1 MTWKAAFG
9 LLLTT
14 VSSQAMAQAQ
24 TAADSQLEEIVVTGQ
39 RAALASAIEEERK
52 ADTVTNVITADDVG
66 QFGDQNS
73 AEALARLPGIT
84 IDRAEG
90 EGRSVSLRGLPSS
103 FTQVTVN
110 GARVGTSDAGS
121 STANLDIIPTDLLGQ
136 IVVNKSTT
144 PDLDGD
150 TIGGSV
156 ELQSLSAFQPKRDMT
171 VTARVEGSYND
182 YAGKWGPKGS
192 VSATKRFAQDTI
204 GVALSLSYFKRKV
217 EGDDLRNE
225 DGLLFITRNDP
236 ATGTPTRYNYPTE
249 VNQRFEVGD
258 RERFGATLNLEFR
271 PSEGQEFWLRGQ
283 FSTLKDNDIRIQ
295 SQWQTARAT
304 GSEVQQISDTA
315 GQFIDVRKRNQIFFQ
330 PTKDRLWTVSL
341 GHRNQLGDWNVSSQ
355 ADWSRSRWSQE
366 DGVRGRFE
374 IDDIG
379 QRIEWSETGAFTEA
393 FRDRTRPDPAVL
405 ANYRFSNL
413 LFIEEER
420 DDQIYSLKTDIQR
433 DFGETSVKFGVK
445 YRDREKSADK
455 TEYNGNPSSVGLGT
469 QTLANFSPL
478 SQTPRFETFG
488 PFPSLEEAN
497 TLFYN
502 ARDLLLAVPTF
513 LRRDNSVASDY
524 EINEDVLA
532 GYAMATV
539 QLSPAIKVIGGA
551 RIEKTYFDSTGY
563 FFESND
569 DGIDAGGAP
578 VTPELLPAVKRSY
591 TDVLPSLLVR
601 YEPTAT
607 ILGRLSYSRGVKRPD
622 FDEARNRIEVR
633 FNPSD
638 PSSIRRM
645 VAGNPN
651 LKALSAHQFDASL
664 GWYPNRNTALSVAL
678 FHKDISDFF
687 VEFLTNDIT
696 QTPIQLPA
704 GVGTNFG
711 SIITTL
717 NGAKAR
723 VTGAEFSATHNLT
736 YLPGLLSGLFFTG
749 NITLATSKAEI
760 LQRPGEKFAFP
771 GQADFTANVSGG
783 WENDLLSVR
792 YSVTHTGERLAGIGN
807 ELALDR
813 YRKPY
818 TQHDINVRVNITDQF
833 QIYADAIN
841 IFEEKNSAYWQG
853 VRTGVFE
860 QIEDFG
866 ATYQVGIRAK
876 F

>member
-1 MTWKAAFG
+1 MYVKSAFC
-9 LLLTT
+9 LLLVTA
-14 VSSQAMAQAQ
+14 SSSALAQAQ
-24 TAADSQLEEIVVTGQ
+24 STNEPAEEVIIVTGQ
-39 RAALASAIEEERK
+39 RAALASAIEAERK
-52 ADTVTNVITADDVG
+52 ADTVTNVITADDAA

-73 AEALARLPGIT
+73 AEALARLPGVT

-121 STANLDIIPTDLLGQ
+121 STTNLDVIPTDLLGQ
-136 IVVNKSTT
+136 IIVNKSTT

-156 ELQSLSAFQPKRDMT
+156 ELQSLSAFQAKKELT
-171 VTARVEGSYND
+171 ITARAEGSYNE
-182 YAGKWGPKGS
+182 YSGKWGPKAS
-192 VSATKRFAQDTI
+192 LAVTKRFADDTI
-204 GVALSLSYFKRKV
+204 GAAFSLSYFKRKV

-225 DGLLFITRNDP
+225 DGLLFITRND
-236 ATGTPTRYNYPTE
+236 ASGTPTRYNYPTE
-249 VNQRFEVGD
+249 VNQRFEIGE

-271 PSEGQEFWLRGQ
+271 PFDGQEFWLRGQ
-283 FSTLKDNDIRIQ
+283 FSTLKDEDIRIQ

-304 GSEVQQISDTA
+304 GSEVQVISDEG
-315 GQFIDVRKRNQIFFQ
+315 GQFIDVRQRNQIFFQ
-330 PTKDRLWTVSL
+330 PTTDRLWTASF
-341 GHRNQLGDWNVSSQ
+341 GHRNQLGDWNISSQ
-355 ADWSRSRWSQE
+355 ADWSRARWSQR

-379 QRIEWSETGAFTEA
+379 QRITWDESGAFTEA

-405 ANYRFSNL
+405 ANYRFTNL

-420 DDQIYSLKTDIQR
+420 DDQIISLKTDIR
-433 DFGETSVKFGVK
+433 YDFGDNFFKFGAK
-445 YRDREKSADK
+445 YRDREKTADK

-469 QTLANFSPL
+469 RTLSDFAPL
-478 SQTPRFETFG
+478 AQSPRFQTFG
-488 PFPSLEEAN
+488 PFPALGDAN
-497 TLFYN
+497 TLFYD
-502 ARDLLLAVPTF
+502 ARDRLLSVPTF
-513 LRRDNSVASDY
+513 LRRDNSAASDF

-532 GYAMATV
+532 GYAMASL

-551 RIEKTYFDSTGY
+551 RVEKTFFESTGF

-569 DGIDAGGAP
+569 DGIDAGGQP
-578 VTPELLPAVKRSY
+578 VTPVFLAPVSRTY
-591 TDVLPSLLVR
+591 TDFLPSLLVR
-601 YEPTAT
+601 IEPTST
-607 ILGRLSYSRGVKRPD
+607 LLGRLSYSRGIKRPD

-633 FNPSD
+633 FNPTD

-651 LKALSAHQFDASL
+651 LDALSAHQFDASL

-678 FHKDISDFF
+678 FHKDIRNFF
-687 VEFLTNDIT
+687 VEFLTNDIN
-696 QTPIQLPA
+696 QTAIILPA
-704 GVGTNFG
+704 GVSTAFG
-711 SIITTL
+711 SIETTI

-723 VTGAEFSATHNLT
+723 VTGAEFSVTHNLT
-736 YLPGLLSGLFFTG
+736 YLPSLLSGLFVTG
-749 NITLATSKAEI
+749 NITLAKSRAEI
-760 LQRPGEKFAFP
+760 LQRPGEQFPFP

-783 WENDLLSVR
+783 WENDLLSLR
-792 YSVTHTGERLAGIGN
+792 YSVTHTSDRLRGIGN

-818 TQHDINVRVNITDQF
+818 TQHDVNFRLNISDQF

-841 IFEEKNSAYWQG
+841 IFEEKNAAYWQG

-860 QIEDFG
+860 QVEDFG
-866 ATYQVGIRAK
+866 ATYQIGIRAK